1 MYLWFARKSS
11 VAVWINRALLVLALV
26 VMVSQLTGKTALAQE
41 TEQRPSTAQKQ
52 TPSPPPRHPPPA
64 LPVGKRHPRP

>member
-1 MYLWFARKSS
+1 MYIWFARKSS

-26 VMVSQLTGKTALAQE
+26 VMVSQLAGKTALAQE

-52 TPSPPPRHPPPA
+52 TLSPPATPPTTSSS
-64 LPVGKRHPRP
+64 GEQTTPRP